1 MIRPQ
6 LAFADLWS
14 RENLD
19 ERTIHS
25 PVVGATGGVW
35 WPGAQQET
43 PDSGSTP
50 LSSAAGSRRQRA
62 LQEKKGKGTSK
73 LS

>member
-6 LAFADLWS
+6 LEFADLWS

-25 PVVGATGGVW
+25 PVVDATGEVW

-50 LSSAAGSRRQRA
+50 LCPLLLGPGASWPYRKRKEKE
-62 LQEKKGKGTSK
+62 LQN
-73 LS
+73 